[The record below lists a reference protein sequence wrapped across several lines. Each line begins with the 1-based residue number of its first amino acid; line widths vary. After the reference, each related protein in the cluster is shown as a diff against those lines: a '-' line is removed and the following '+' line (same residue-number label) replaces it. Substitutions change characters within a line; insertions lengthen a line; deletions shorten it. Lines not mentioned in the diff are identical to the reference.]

1 MILHFLGP
9 AEAVQPGDNI
19 EIRFSARDAFGV
31 KSATLNVHG
40 AFEATVSGEFE
51 GVPKELEAY
60 TVVHVPD
67 GSSIEEPA
75 IATLTV
81 ADAAGHEAH
90 GETRIYLRDTRP
102 PFGRL
107 DFGGLH
113 YDETIRPG
121 ETLDIYVNAEDNH
134 RLRFIGY
141 EGAGLR
147 DSVAATSIGDSHTFR
162 LIVPQSWLMQRPFL
176 KAWARDVSG
185 NVSQNFEN
193 STRQVPVY
201 NWVDHAVTTTLIQRD
216 PVPMRVLWDAKRS
229 AVYRLRADPEGENTS
244 RIDGVDVSASA
255 PVRPIALPML
265 PWDFTWS
272 VTGDSLVVTFL
283 GQRTLGIVDLLPPV
297 RSTTTVPL
305 RYDGEIERIPSVAH
319 ASGGRFFV
327 ALVNGLYWRLLE
339 VNFGTGAQVIRT
351 DIDGGADVA
360 WNPSLLRLPDG
371 RLVIGPERET
381 GYVQP
386 RVIYSPT
393 SDTFTPTFRLR
404 AVTPRQYSA
413 SPSGRFMMGN
423 TIYGAAL
430 DSVANV
436 ITQDW
441 SNEYANAAAAALSP
455 DGLSVYLSTRYGY
468 QKVRLSDGFL
478 LEQVKLEMTP
488 LYLFAVADG
497 SRLIAVGESS
507 VMVID
512 LR

>member
-1 MILHFLGP
+1 
-9 AEAVQPGDNI
+9 
-19 EIRFSARDAFGV
+19 
-31 KSATLNVHG
+31 
-40 AFEATVSGEFE
+40 
-51 GVPKELEAY
+51 
-60 TVVHVPD
+60 
-67 GSSIEEPA
+67 
-75 IATLTV
+75 
-81 ADAAGHEAH
+81 
-90 GETRIYLRDTRP
+90 
-102 PFGRL
+102 
-107 DFGGLH
+107 
-113 YDETIRPG
+113 
-121 ETLDIYVNAEDNH
+121 
-134 RLRFIGY
+134 
-141 EGAGLR
+141 
-147 DSVAATSIGDSHTFR
+147 
-162 LIVPQSWLMQRPFL
+162 
-176 KAWARDVSG
+176 
-185 NVSQNFEN
+185 
-193 STRQVPVY
+193 
-201 NWVDHAVTTTLIQRD
+201 
-216 PVPMRVLWDAKRS
+216 
-229 AVYRLRADPEGENTS
+229 
-244 RIDGVDVSASA
+244 
-255 PVRPIALPML
+255 
-265 PWDFTWS
+265 
-272 VTGDSLVVTFL
+272 
-283 GQRTLGIVDLLPPV
+283 
-297 RSTTTVPL
+297 
-305 RYDGEIERIPSVAH
+305 
-319 ASGGRFFV
+319 V
-327 ALVNGLYWRLLE
+327 ALVNGLYGRLLE

-393 SDTFTPTFRLR
+393 SDTFTATFRLR

-468 QKVRLSDGFL
+468 QKLRLSDGFL